1 MAASSRRGG
10 SCARA
15 VRSCCN
21 QFIRLWLLVLNVI
34 DGVAGVLLLA
44 WGFVLHAKL
53 MRAGDGSEGYVCWSA
68 LALGAALTLAAA
80 LSFVGAAVQ
89 CCRCG
94 LCLSAW
100 LSIPIAFCELGVAVY
115 NLAEEGDLA
124 HRLHEHQ
131 TQLQLSKATVELLED
146 WEKTIT
152 AALFALALA
161 EAARA
166 VLSTTLRRHINLNVA
181 EYDALLREAEASDAR
196 SDLEARLLVKEKYDY
211 MREKYRAKY
220 ARDDDDYDGR
230 YQTSTE
236 MT

>member
-100 LSIPIAFCELGVAVY
+100 LSIPIAFFELGVAVY
-115 NLAEEGDLA
+115 TLAEEAKFFRMLRDHKA
-124 HRLHEHQ
+124 
-131 TQLQLSKATVELLED
+131 QLPVRVELLED
-146 WEKTIT
+146 WQKPIT

-220 ARDDDDYDGR
+220 ARDEDDYDDR
-230 YQTSTE
+230 YQTATE